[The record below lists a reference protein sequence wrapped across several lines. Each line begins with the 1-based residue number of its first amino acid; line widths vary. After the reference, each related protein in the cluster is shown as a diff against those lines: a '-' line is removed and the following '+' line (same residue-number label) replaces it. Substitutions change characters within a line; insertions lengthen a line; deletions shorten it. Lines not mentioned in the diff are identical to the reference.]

1 MLDLDFVQFFFCKR
15 IGFPFSDS
23 LSHSNADT
31 DRWPGEHW
39 SESYYLFI
47 FKRLIPSLDASDL
60 AFVMDIGFCLTS
72 DSFGGNRLRF
82 QNVIRTLP
90 NQKNQVKK
98 DDIFLKRISQ

>member
-1 MLDLDFVQFFFCKR
+1 MSSTKAETTADRL
-15 IGFPFSDS
+15 DS

-60 AFVMDIGFCLTS
+60 AFVMDIGFW
-72 DSFGGNRLRF
+72 
-82 QNVIRTLP
+82 
-90 NQKNQVKK
+90 
-98 DDIFLKRISQ
+98 

>member
-1 MLDLDFVQFFFCKR
+1 MLDLDFDVSTLALRLDF
-15 IGFPFSDS
+15 
-23 LSHSNADT
+23 LLDT

-47 FKRLIPSLDASDL
+47 FKWLIPSLDASDL

-98 DDIFLKRISQ
+98 DDLIHDLQ